1 MTENKVEILAPA
13 GGMESLVAAVRCGA
27 NAVYLGTKEINAR
40 RGAENFDI
48 NELEEAVAYC
58 HARNVRLYLALNI
71 LVSDSELKTAYE
83 TVKTALTLGID
94 AFIVQDLGL
103 AEMIKTH
110 FPTAVLHASTQCSVN
125 TPDGFKKLEELGFK
139 RAVIPREM
147 SLDEIKEIRKSTSLE
162 LEAFV
167 HGALCMCVSGQC
179 YLSAMLGGR
188 SGNRGLCAQPCR
200 LGFSADN
207 SKSCDLSL
215 KDLSLIH
222 HIHELA
228 DAGVMSLKIEG
239 RMKRPEYVAA
249 SVTACK
255 KAIGGEYNNDFE
267 TTLKSVFSRS
277 GFTDGYL
284 TGKRCD
290 MFGTRQKDDVVSA
303 NGVLKELSHLYDN
316 ENPLVPIDLEFSC
329 REGERPCLKA
339 TALSKTITVYGEIPQ
354 RAINKPTTAETV
366 GIRISKFGNTPYR
379 VNKCEVSIDEGLII
393 PASEL
398 NGMRRQAVEELMK
411 CERPCVPCIE
421 YTEKPAQRS
430 NHTDEKYYTARFL
443 DPESIPDRHP
453 FKRIFI
459 PVWCNDEDFID
470 NRAGVEIPRGLFG
483 MEPQLKKR
491 LERLR
496 KIGVKN
502 ALCSNLGAYKTA
514 EDMGFKVFGDF
525 GLNIFNSESA
535 AMFNSPIISF
545 EATLEQISKINAD
558 DKGVIAYGYLPL
570 MITRNCPIKNH
581 LGCSKC
587 TGKLTD
593 RKGFDFSVLC
603 SKYPCVEILN
613 STVLYMGDR
622 QNEINADF
630 LHFYF
635 TTETK
640 SQVEKII
647 SSFESGAPLD
657 EKYTRGL
664 YYRGVL

>member
-1 MTENKVEILAPA
+1 
-13 GGMESLVAAVRCGA
+13 MESLIAAVRCGA

-40 RGAENFDI
+40 RGATNFDFD
-48 NELEEAVAYC
+48 ELEKAVEYC
-58 HARNVRLYLALNI
+58 HARDVRVYLALNI
-71 LVSDSELKTAYE
+71 LVADNEMKTAYN
-83 TVKTALTLGID
+83 TVKKALEIGVD

-103 AEMIKTH
+103 AKMIKEH
-110 FPTAVLHASTQCSVN
+110 FPTVVLHASTQCSVN

-147 SLDEIKEIRKSTSLE
+147 SLEEINQIRESTSLE

-179 YLSAMLGGR
+179 YLSSMIGSR

-200 LGFSADN
+200 LAFSADG
-207 SKSCDLSL
+207 SKTCDLSL
-215 KDLSLIH
+215 KDLSLIR
-222 HIHELA
+222 HINILA
-228 DAGVMSLKIEG
+228 KAGVVSLKIEG

-255 KAIGGEYNNDFE
+255 KALNDEYDNTFE
-267 TTLKSVFSRS
+267 TTLKSVFSRT

-284 TGKRCD
+284 TGKRHD
-290 MFGTRQKDDVVSA
+290 MFGTRQKEDVISA
-303 NGVLKELSHLYDN
+303 NDVLKELSHLYDN
-316 ENPLVPIDLEFSC
+316 ENPLVPIDLEFTC
-329 REGERPCLKA
+329 KNGEHPCLKA
-339 TALSKTITVYGEIPQ
+339 TALSKTVTVYGEIPQ
-354 RAINKPTTAETV
+354 KAINKPTTQETV
-366 GIRISKFGNTPYR
+366 CLRISKFGNTPYKVR
-379 VNKCEVSIDEGLII
+379 RCNVSIDEGLML
-393 PASEL
+393 PASAL
-398 NGMRRQAVEELMK
+398 NAMRRQAVEELSK
-411 CERPCVPCIE
+411 QEKNEFPYFE
-421 YTEKPAQRS
+421 YTDNFTQTINKVS
-430 NHTDEKYYTARFL
+430 EKYYTARFL
-443 DPESIPDRHP
+443 NPESIPDRHP

-459 PVWCNDEDFID
+459 PIWCDDEDFID

-483 MEPQLKKR
+483 MENELKKR
-491 LERLR
+491 LERLK

-514 EDMGFKVFGDF
+514 QEMGFKVFGDF
-525 GLNIFNSESA
+525 GLNVFNSISA
-535 AMFNSPIISF
+535 KMFNSPIISF
-545 EATLEQISKINAD
+545 EATLEQISKMNVS

-581 LGCSKC
+581 LGCNKC

-613 STVLYMGDR
+613 STPLYMGDR
-622 QNEINADF
+622 QDEINADF

-635 TTETK
+635 TNETQK
-640 SQVEKII
+640 QVEKII
-647 SSFESGAPLD
+647 SMFEKGVTAD

>member
-1 MTENKVEILAPA
+1 MERTVEILAPA
-13 GGMESLVAAVRCGA
+13 GSMESLVAAVRCGA

-40 RGAENFDI
+40 RSASNFDFD
-48 NELEEAVAYC
+48 ELESAVEYC
-58 HARNVRLYLALNI
+58 HTRNVRVYLALNI
-71 LVSDSELKTAYE
+71 LVTDSEMKTAYN
-83 TVKTALTLGID
+83 TVKTALELGVD

-103 AEMIKTH
+103 AKMIIEH

-125 TPDGFKKLEELGFK
+125 TPDGFKKLEELGFR

-147 SLDEIKEIRKSTSLE
+147 SLDEIKEIRESTGLE

-167 HGALCMCVSGQC
+167 HGALCMCISGQC
-179 YLSAMLGGR
+179 YLSAMLGSR

-200 LGFSADN
+200 LSFSADG

-215 KDLSLIH
+215 KDLSLIR
-222 HIHELA
+222 HINELSK
-228 DAGVMSLKIEG
+228 AGVMSLKIEG

-255 KAIGGEYNNDFE
+255 KALNNEYDNAFE
-267 TTLKSVFSRS
+267 ATLKSVFSRT

-284 TGKRCD
+284 TGKRYD
-290 MFGTRQKDDVVSA
+290 MFGTRQKEDVVSA
-303 NGVLKELSHLYDN
+303 NDVLKELSHLYDK
-316 ENPLVPIDLEFSC
+316 ETPLVPIDLEFSC

-339 TALSKTITVYGEIPQ
+339 TALSKTVTVYGEIPQ
-354 RAINKPTTAETV
+354 RANNKPTTSEMV
-366 GIRISKFGNTPYR
+366 SLRISKFGNTPYS
-379 VNKCEVSIDEGLII
+379 VNKCEVSIDEGLML
-393 PASEL
+393 PASAL
-398 NGMRRQAVEELMK
+398 NSMRRQAVEELSAH
-411 CERPCVPCIE
+411 ERRDISCLDYSVNTPCVQHG
-421 YTEKPAQRS
+421 A
-430 NHTDEKYYTARFL
+430 NEKYYTARFL
-443 DPESIPDRHP
+443 NPESIPDRHI

-459 PVWCNDEDFID
+459 PVWCSDEDFVD

-483 MEPQLKKR
+483 MEQELKKR
-491 LERLR
+491 LERLK

-514 EDMGFKVFGDF
+514 QDMGFKAFADF

-535 AMFNSPIISF
+535 EMFNSPIISF
-545 EATLEQISKINAD
+545 EATLEQISKISAE

-581 LGCSKC
+581 LGCANC

-613 STVLYMGDR
+613 SLPLYMGDR
-622 QNEINADF
+622 QNEIDADF

-635 TTETK
+635 TNENQK
-640 SQVEKII
+640 QVEKII
-647 SSFESGAPLD
+647 SAFENGAQAD
-657 EKYTRGL
+657 EKFTRGL